1 MGNSVYSLHRKI
13 NYFCDTCVI
22 LDFSPYLFEELFR
35 ALPHGL
41 ERGEVQL
48 LHFDGAARLLGDL
61 LGGRLRLVGV
71 AAEYDDPGAALADVL
86 RSLLADAGVGA

>member
-22 LDFSPYLFEELFR
+22 LDFSSYLFEELLR

-86 RSLLADAGVGA
+86 CSLLADAGVGA